1 MIRKGELVAFVRKV
15 LEIVP
20 RSMFQILSQIIELQT
35 TKIKELATKVEKDSI
50 LEYDDK
56 CLLFSYAQLEHR
68 YTLAQATHAI
78 SLFTEGIL
86 AMETTLVGIVKV
98 EPHQLLE
105 DGIRKE
111 LVLQIATALDKALQF
126 KTGKMEDFKI
136 RLNQLSSILDGIK
149 RSFQYIQDYINIYG
163 LKIWQEEFSR
173 IINYNIELECDSFL
187 QTKMVDI
194 DWDSVYQSDA
204 IPIPKFPPSDEY
216 PII

>member
-1 MIRKGELVAFVRKV
+1 
-15 LEIVP
+15 
-20 RSMFQILSQIIELQT
+20 
-35 TKIKELATKVEKDSI
+35 
-50 LEYDDK
+50 
-56 CLLFSYAQLEHR
+56 
-68 YTLAQATHAI
+68 
-78 SLFTEGIL
+78 
-86 AMETTLVGIVKV
+86 METTLVGIVKV

-105 DGIRKE
+105 DGIRKVYLPTAFDVHLQE

-126 KTGKMEDFKI
+126 KTGKTEDFKL
-136 RLNQLSSILDGIK
+136 RLTQLAAILDGVK

-187 QTKMVDI
+187 QSKMVDI

-216 PII
+216 PHNPDRSYCSLVDQWTSSADLQGNSFH